1 MTDPIKVLEYANS
14 QEAWEGINEYFLNN
28 SKEIVKRGGGRY
40 GPQLISYDMF
50 IKIRKSWVDPEF
62 DFGNMFGYRKQKWS
76 SLVNNYINLDFLDI
90 LKAEV
95 LEKVKKKTPN
105 YNLSMPFDNSHGS
118 GKNCLLSL
126 TVSQRTSMDHPLIT
140 FVLRSSEITKRLL
153 WDLLLVQ
160 RIAEYVF
167 GEKQYVAINIFCGN
181 IFQNTEAFIMYDNHK
196 RIKNIIKTRIPMVGE
211 KKSDLYDAWQKR
223 ALDTLKQFKEVD
235 PKTVKF
241 KVHLRSVRQI
251 QRPNGIPLSGDRP
264 LLAKDC
270 HIFEKD
276 DTPYPEECIS
286 LKDRKSFKAKHKRK
300 LKKLK

>member
-1 MTDPIKVLEYANS
+1 MNEPIKVLEFANS

-95 LEKVKKKTPN
+95 LEKIKKKTPN

-140 FVLRSSEITKRLL
+140 FVLRSSEVTKRLL

-167 GEKQYVAINIFCGN
+167 GEKQYVAMNIFCPN
-181 IFQNTEAFIMYDNHK
+181 IYQNTEAFIMYDNHK
-196 RIKNIIKTRIPMVGE
+196 RIKKLIDTEKLDPWQERAIKT
-211 KKSDLYDAWQKR
+211 
-223 ALDTLKQFKEVD
+223 LKDFKTVD
-235 PKTVKF
+235 PKTIKF
-241 KVHLRSVRQI
+241 KVHLRAVNQV

-264 LLAKDC
+264 LLAKNC

-276 DTPYPEECIS
+276 DTPYPEDCIS
-286 LKDRKSFKAKHKRK
+286 LKDRKSFKTKHKRK
-300 LKKLK
+300 LKKNK